1 MIAATTAL
9 FGSWDQAYVRAE
21 ELRAQLRADD
31 ERRG

>member
-1 MIAATTAL
+1 MIAATTEL
-9 FGSWDQAYVRAE
+9 FGSLEQAYVRAE